1 MFEYIELF
9 NGAIRGRILFLI
21 LNLVF
26 IAHFIFFWYKN
37 YRRYGWKMDFW
48 TLITGRYFF
57 VHILFMF
64 PFNGSVYN
72 IYSLGRHELK
82 SLEPFL
88 EVAYLISIAGYFSIY
103 IGRSLFNRKKNHK
116 FLNSIFNPIALS
128 IERNIKNKA
137 SIVVLTL
144 ISLFL
149 ISIVI
154 YFQFKT
160 GNILSPRDFFQGNGA
175 WRPVYNLSLT
185 LFPLVILFKGL
196 RAMQNVNPFK
206 ILSIIL
212 LVGLSVFLGT
222 RMATLEPLFLL
233 FFFYCIKYN
242 NRIKLKRI
250 ALISVLFIYSTI
262 LVLSLRSNE
271 VKQHYSDNSANAI
284 LYGNTFSDTRD
295 FAYILSKWDNNLLY
309 GKTYSAGLIS
319 FIPRK
324 FSPHREKWALGMFTS
339 RLTNYDSKT
348 FPGFRPGFFGEA
360 YFNFGLFGVIILGI
374 ITGYLLRFI
383 DLKIKESVYV
393 NNDIIK
399 SYSHITPWFVI
410 AALSISIGFTAL
422 YIYLSIMMLLWIYR
436 HFLAFIN
443 TIIASNELSSYSSN
457 PS

>member
-9 NGAIRGRILFLI
+9 NGAIRGRLFFLI

-26 IAHFIFFWYKN
+26 MAHFLWFWYKN

-64 PFNGSVYN
+64 PFNGSIYN
-72 IYSLGRHELK
+72 TYSLGKHEIK

-88 EVAYLISIAGYFSIY
+88 ELAYLISIAGYFSVY
-103 IGRSLFNRKKNHK
+103 IGRSLFNKKKSHN
-116 FLNSIFNPIALS
+116 FLNSIFNPIALT
-128 IERNIKNKA
+128 IEKNIKNKA
-137 SIVVLTL
+137 TISILTVFAL
-144 ISLFL
+144 LL

-160 GNILSPRDFFQGNGA
+160 NNVLAPRDFFQGNGI

-185 LFPLVILFKGL
+185 LFPLIILFKGL
-196 RAMQNVNPFK
+196 RAMQNVNLLK
-206 ILSIIL
+206 IVYIVF

-242 NRIKLKRI
+242 DKIKLKRI
-250 ALISVLFIYSTI
+250 VLISLLFIYSTI

-271 VKQHYSDNSANAI
+271 VKKHYSDNSVNAI

-295 FAYILSKWDNNLLY
+295 FAYILSKWDNNLLL

-324 FSPHREKWALGMFTS
+324 FSEHREKWALGMFTS
-339 RLTNYDSKT
+339 RLTHYDSKT

-360 YFNFGLFGVIILGI
+360 YFNFGLLGVIILGI
-374 ITGYLLRFI
+374 LTGYLLRFI

-393 NNDIIK
+393 HDDIIK
-399 SYSHITPWFVI
+399 GYSHITPWFVI
-410 AALSISIGFTAL
+410 AAMSISIGFTAL
-422 YIYLSIMMLLWIYR
+422 YIYLGIMMLMWVYR
-436 HFLAFIN
+436 HFLAFTN
-443 TIIASNELSSYSSN
+443 TLLASNELRYSSN
-457 PS
+457 PT